1 MRRPRRNPALERH
14 RQVARV
20 DEQEDSDDRGALH
33 ERPAAL
39 GGRSNLPVVE
49 RVAHPARAD
58 FDERGQQEPERDH
71 PEHGVAGRTSR
82 ERFGRVERPRHV
94 TSGCEED
101 KRARAR
107 NQFELREQGFD
118 NADARVAGRD
128 GRQDGV
134 RDKDYASGP
143 HPGEHQMDRL
153 YGGVDECHTLPP
165 DAIPLK
171 PGETGVG
178 TLKARRAL
186 PGDMQPRDLSAHA
199 EYRAGRGIEEV
210 ARELGRDPSEFVKLA
225 SNENP
230 IGPSPAAVEAIKEVS
245 EEVHH
250 YPTAAHADLTEALA
264 ANWGVTPEQVWLSPG
279 ADGAFDYLSRAMLSP
294 DERVLAP
301 DPGFAYYAMSARYH
315 HGEVNT
321 YELEKREG
329 FAQTAEG
336 ILDAYDGERIVF
348 VTTPH
353 NPTGST
359 CSLSDIEEIAART
372 DEETLVVVDEAYAEF
387 AAGESAIGLVRER
400 DDVAIT
406 RTFSKAYGL
415 AGLRLGYAV
424 VPDAWA
430 DAYARVSTPFAASE
444 VACRAGLAA
453 LNDDEHVERTVEL
466 AEEGRKY
473 IAEHADAPAFESQG
487 NFVLLEVGDASRVS
501 EEMKREGVIVRDCS
515 SFGLPE
521 CIRITCGT
529 EAETEKAVE
538 TLNEVL

>member
-1 MRRPRRNPALERH
+1 
-14 RQVARV
+14 
-20 DEQEDSDDRGALH
+20 
-33 ERPAAL
+33 
-39 GGRSNLPVVE
+39 
-49 RVAHPARAD
+49 
-58 FDERGQQEPERDH
+58 
-71 PEHGVAGRTSR
+71 
-82 ERFGRVERPRHV
+82 
-94 TSGCEED
+94 
-101 KRARAR
+101 
-107 NQFELREQGFD
+107 
-118 NADARVAGRD
+118 
-128 GRQDGV
+128 
-134 RDKDYASGP
+134 
-143 HPGEHQMDRL
+143 
-153 YGGVDECHTLPP
+153 
-165 DAIPLK
+165 
-171 PGETGVG
+171 
-178 TLKARRAL
+178 
-186 PGDMQPRDLSAHA
+186 MQPRDLSAHA

-245 EEVHH
+245 EDVHH
-250 YPTAAHADLTEALA
+250 YPTAAHADLTEALSRK
-264 ANWGVTPEQVWLSPG
+264 WEVTPEQVWLSPG

-321 YELEKREG
+321 YELEKEEG

-359 CSLSDIEEIAART
+359 CSVSDIEEIAART

-387 AAGESAIGLVRER
+387 AASESAIGLVRER

-453 LNDDEHVERTVEL
+453 LDDDEHVERTVEL

-473 IAEHADAPAFESQG
+473 IAEHADGPAFESQG